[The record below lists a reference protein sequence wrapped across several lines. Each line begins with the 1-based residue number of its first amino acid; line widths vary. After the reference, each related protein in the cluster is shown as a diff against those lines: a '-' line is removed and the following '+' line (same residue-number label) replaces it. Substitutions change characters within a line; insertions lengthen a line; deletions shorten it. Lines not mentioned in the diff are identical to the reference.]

1 MAIKILDSFALLAF
15 LQDEPGA
22 QVVEDFIL
30 QAQDGKNQL
39 VMSVVNLGEIWYS
52 IARKSSSETAD
63 HYIEQIQGMPIEI
76 INADWQLTRL
86 AATHKAKGNISYAD
100 CYVVAL
106 AELCH
111 GQVITGDRE
120 FRSVENEIEVIWLS

>member
-22 QVVEDFIL
+22 QTVEDFIL
-30 QAQDGKNQL
+30 QAQDGKINL
-39 VMSVVNLGEIWYS
+39 AMCVVNLGEIWYS
-52 IARKSSSETAD
+52 ISRKSSAETAD
-63 HYIEQIQGMPIEI
+63 HYIEQIQGLPIEI
-76 INADWQLTRL
+76 INADWKLTRL
-86 AATHKAKGNISYAD
+86 AAAYKVNRNVSYAD

-106 AELCH
+106 AKLYD

-120 FRSVENEIEVIWLS
+120 FKFVENEIEIIWLR